1 MKVTTPTPQVNVTH
15 QIPAQPPICV
25 QTVYVARDDDEEKK
39 EKRCD
44 CKKKKKDHDNKLD
57 EDHEPDHDHE
67 ERISSARRRAYYRLQ
82 QIRRRQILRNL
93 ARALEPDSF
102 DPGQFDPSDSFDPAF
117 SGGGPSGGGVFDSR
131 GFPCNQCP
139 SRGGPRIVFVDRSQ

>member
-44 CKKKKKDHDNKLD
+44 CKKKKKDHNHKPDD
-57 EDHEPDHDHE
+57 DHEPDHDHE
-67 ERISSARRRAYYRLQ
+67 ERISGARRRAYYRLQ

-93 ARALEPDSF
+93 ARALEPDAL

-117 SGGGPSGGGVFDSR
+117 SGGGSSGGGVFDSR
-131 GFPCNQCP
+131 GFPCDQCP
-139 SRGGPRIVFVDRSQ
+139 TRGGPRIVFVDRSQ